1 MKNFTDM
8 CESIL
13 DDVDTQI
20 KDGNKVIKKIKD
32 IQQVRDSLIY
42 TSALWHSIKTNRS
55 AFSDE
60 WGNTP
65 EFGDIVMCKN
75 SVNFILGVII
85 DIDLKKNR
93 CKTAACVINGL
104 HDMAT
109 EEEPFGDTISNWIEM
124 KDMVILAKK
133 KDALKLLKILVK
145 LT

>member
-1 MKNFTDM
+1 MKNFTDIH
-8 CESIL
+8 ESIL
-13 DDVDTQI
+13 DDIDTQI

-32 IQQVRDSLIY
+32 IQQVRDSLIHI
-42 TSALWHSIKTNRS
+42 SALWHSIKPRKD
-55 AFSDE
+55 FSDE

-65 EFGDIVMCKN
+65 EFGDIVMCKS
-75 SVNFILGVII
+75 SVNFILGVVI
-85 DIDLKKNR
+85 DTDLKKNR
-93 CKTAACVINGL
+93 CKIAACVINGL

-109 EEEPFGDTISNWIEM
+109 EEEPFADTINNWIEM